1 MRDREST
8 CTLYPTRM
16 SWKGQLTWISRKA
29 TFKDAE
35 DVDTSFASYTRP
47 GCPGRVGRP
56 GFPGRSPY
64 ATRRAFT
71 RPSRHLHPTR
81 MSWKGGPTWI
91 SRKVILCDAKGGD
104 SPLASPT
111 PDQDVLEGWTHLDF
125 QGGHLMRREGCS
137 HALRV
142 TYTRPGCPGRV
153 GRPGCPGRLPS
164 KTRKTLTRLSHLTPD
179 QDVLEGWA
187 DLDFQEG
194 HPMRREGCSHALR
207 VTHTRPGCPG
217 RVDPPGFPGRS
228 PYATRRAVIRPSRH
242 LHPTRMSWKGGPTW
256 ISRGVTI
263 EDAEDVDTSIAS
275 YTQPG
280 CPGRVRHADHSRL
293 GDIVMHLQD
302 WIPTPLVPQ

>member
-1 MRDREST
+1 MSARAST

-16 SWKGQLTWISRKA
+16 SWKGQLTWIFRKA

-81 MSWKGGPTWI
+81 MSWKGQLTWM
-91 SRKVILCDAKGGD
+91 SRKATFKDAED
-104 SPLASPT
+104 VDTSFAS
-111 PDQDVLEGWTHLDF
+111 
-125 QGGHLMRREGCS
+125 
-137 HALRV
+137 
-142 TYTRPGCPGRV
+142 YTRPGCPGRV

-194 HPMRREGCSHALR
+194 YLQRR
-207 VTHTRPGCPG
+207 G
-217 RVDPPGFPGRS
+217 RR
-228 PYATRRAVIRPSRH
+228 
-242 LHPTRMSWKGGPTW
+242 
-256 ISRGVTI
+256 
-263 EDAEDVDTSIAS
+263 
-275 YTQPG
+275 
-280 CPGRVRHADHSRL
+280 
-293 GDIVMHLQD
+293 
-302 WIPTPLVPQ
+302 

>member
-1 MRDREST
+1 MSARAST

-16 SWKGQLTWISRKA
+16 SWKGQLTWIFRKA

-91 SRKVILCDAKGGD
+91 SRKVIPCDAKGGD
-104 SPLASPT
+104 SPLAS
-111 PDQDVLEGWTHLDF
+111 
-125 QGGHLMRREGCS
+125 
-137 HALRV
+137 
-142 TYTRPGCPGRV
+142 
-153 GRPGCPGRLPS
+153 
-164 KTRKTLTRLSHLTPD
+164 LTPD

-194 HPMRREGCSHALR
+194 HLMRREGRSHVLR
-207 VTHTRPGCPG
+207 VTYTRPGCPG
-217 RVDPPGFPGRS
+217 RVGRPGFPGRS
-228 PYATRRAVIRPSRH
+228 SHATRRAVIRPSRH
-242 LHPTRMSWKGGPTW
+242 PHPTRMSWKGGPTW
-256 ISRGVTI
+256 ISRKVTLC
-263 EDAEDVDTSIAS
+263 DAKGGDSPLASLTPDQDVLEGWADLDVQEG
-275 YTQPG
+275 YLQRR
-280 CPGRVRHADHSRL
+280 GRR
-293 GDIVMHLQD
+293 
-302 WIPTPLVPQ
+302 